1 MNVCKVGNQTSSQDP
16 QAVNSRIFVGN
27 LNTFQVTKT
36 DVEKVFQRYGRI
48 AGISMHK
55 GYAFVQFTSPFDAR
69 SACLGED
76 GRSISG
82 QVIDVNMV
90 SEPKPNHGDKKTS
103 SSNTG
108 NKGVGQKRTHGDT
121 TIGEGGD
128 DLTQGLLQEIDG
140 NVNHGG
146 SINKQPR
153 TEKVGVGLDTSTP
166 QRRSPLNLANLK
178 TYDKPD
184 TLICGNCKEMFRNIV
199 DIINHKRHYCKL
211 RFACKCL
218 PSPNALSILKDSRLS
233 NDIEE
238 VDKAT
243 PNHDH
248 DGIGNIGGKCDISL
262 LCNTCAEAFKT
273 PWDLMVHAQAAHS
286 MHIYEYKDDENDDE
300 ESMAKENISQHASLG
315 NTNDAIISSIH
326 DFTNEVPLNQ
336 PPEQSF
342 LPQSQAAILGDR
354 SH

>member
-55 GYAFVQFTSPFDAR
+55 GYTFVQFTSPFDAR

-90 SEPKPNHGDKKTS
+90 SEPKPNQGDKKT
-103 SSNTG
+103 T
-108 NKGVGQKRTHGDT
+108 KGVGQKRTHGDT
-121 TIGEGGD
+121 TVGEGVD
-128 DLTQGLLQEIDG
+128 DLNQGLQPDIEG
-140 NVNHGG
+140 NCNHVG
-146 SINKQPR
+146 SITKQAR
-153 TEKVGVGLDTSTP
+153 TEKIGGGLDSSTP
-166 QRRSPLNLANLK
+166 QTRSPLNLANLK
-178 TYDKPD
+178 TYDKAD
-184 TLICGNCKEMFRNIV
+184 TLICGNCKEMFRSIV

-218 PSPNALSILKDSRLS
+218 SSPASLSILKEGKFS
-233 NDIEE
+233 NDTEE
-238 VDKAT
+238 IDKVIAT
-243 PNHDH
+243 PEQ
-248 DGIGNIGGKCDISL
+248 DGNDSNGGKCDISL
-262 LCNTCAEAFKT
+262 LCNTCSEAFKT

-286 MHIYEYKDDENDDE
+286 MHIYEYKDDEEEDDV
-300 ESMAKENISQHASLG
+300 SMAKENIGQYAPSGTTHEAMV
-315 NTNDAIISSIH
+315 TAINNY
-326 DFTNEVPLNQ
+326 TNEVPLRH

-342 LPQSQAAILGDR
+342 LSQSQPATIGDR